1 MGLGIPGACAI
12 EAAEVDPEIESAE
25 SKRVKAHDG
34 LNPFL
39 LHCKASNGDAMKGF
53 DLFVEHVVEKRNLS
67 TEILSPSEH
76 LDVEMPS
83 STMGKFF
90 KPVSIQTLMAR
101 D

>member
-1 MGLGIPGACAI
+1 MGLGLPGAHAI
-12 EAAEVDPEIESAE
+12 EAAAVDPEIESVE
-25 SKRVKAHDG
+25 SKRVKAYDG
-34 LNPFL
+34 LNPFH

-53 DLFVEHVVEKRNLS
+53 DLFVEHVVEKRNLN
-67 TEILSPSEH
+67 TEIASPSEH

-90 KPVSIQTLMAR
+90 KPVSIQTFMAR

>member
-1 MGLGIPGACAI
+1 MGLGLPGACAI
-12 EAAEVDPEIESAE
+12 EAVAVDPEIESEE

-39 LHCKASNGDAMKGF
+39 FHCKASNDDAMKGF
-53 DLFVEHVVEKRNLS
+53 DLFVEHVDEKRNLS
-67 TEILSPSEH
+67 TEISSPSEH

-90 KPVSIQTLMAR
+90 KPVSI
-101 D
+101 